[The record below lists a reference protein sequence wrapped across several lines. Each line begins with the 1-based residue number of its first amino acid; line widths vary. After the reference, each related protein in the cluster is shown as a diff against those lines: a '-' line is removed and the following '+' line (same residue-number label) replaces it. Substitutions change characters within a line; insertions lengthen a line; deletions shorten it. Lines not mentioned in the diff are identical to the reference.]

1 MMPAATRELDEVA
14 KCVGRFW
21 ETNAE
26 PLTRV
31 PSPSDG
37 AHSLRRRGMSPP
49 ATPRAD
55 AALASVAGVGPGDP
69 PASAGDTRG
78 DRGGGDAPSASGV
91 SAPAESPETARGD
104 VAFHGG
110 ERSPPPRDPAD
121 ESFEAGGGGLED
133 ADASP
138 SAKGREEDVL
148 DDGEGDGDGRADV
161 PSSPRRVRTP
171 DLKLRRPKPKQSAY
185 HVVIKPRTPSPEPPT
200 PVPSNPSTPAPSES
214 DSESEDDTP
223 PSPPPPPPK
232 PADARLR
239 GKKLRLTVL
248 GVRNAPV
255 GLGDVFCV
263 VECGTSVL
271 ETTQPAPPPN
281 AAPVQTAASSFEIFF
296 DAPGASGDVA
306 VIAFGEK
313 GTPRLNEN
321 ANANDDAPRSSA
333 VSDLYHPIELA
344 RVTLSAYD
352 FLPDGDL
359 DDAFVERLGVVDV
372 GDWVPMRRPRS
383 LEKVVKKKYAGAS
396 VPVATTS
403 ARLVARLVD
412 ADHVESWEAERVLAE
427 AVARVHEAAETGDGE
442 DAQAA
447 FDGLANAF
455 AVKTLPAKAV
465 KAWTLTSTKMP
476 TTDCTDLE
484 TNGAGAFYARACL
497 DVPYTA
503 FRFTEAD
510 GGVPRTALARACA
523 RPTPAGEA
531 SALRFLALG
540 ATPSVSFPVDA
551 SLDGSWRKKKEAPVR
566 TAAHVAARSNNAR
579 VLTRMLELDSAGVV
593 SARDG
598 EGYPALHVAV
608 VARAAEAAEAL
619 LNGGADPAIQIRA
632 RVFSARRN
640 PPSRDDDKNDD
651 DDERPT
657 STAPSFVALNAFELA
672 ARSGDARVV
681 DAVFGAG
688 GPNEKKS
695 GALKK
700 NGSEESL
707 AAALFA
713 AARVGNARA
722 ANLAAAR
729 IVAGDFLGDDPGS
742 SVRRNPDD
750 PEGTNRLARLV
761 LFTRNH
767 LNKTVLETAAGRGAA
782 EVIRVLQKR
791 AASPARRTPRRGGD
805 DGAGAM
811 AWAAYARSDEAIEAV
826 LAAGVTARDEW
837 AAACR
842 VAETRGASMR
852 ARRVLRG
859 RASGT

>member
-55 AALASVAGVGPGDP
+55 AALASAAGVGPGDP

-91 SAPAESPETARGD
+91 SAPVESPETARGD
-104 VAFHGG
+104 VAFSGG

-138 SAKGREEDVL
+138 SANGREEDVL
-148 DDGEGDGDGRADV
+148 DDGEGDGDGRADA
-161 PSSPRRVRTP
+161 PSSPPRVRTP

-200 PVPSNPSTPAPSES
+200 PVPSNPSTPVPSES

-223 PSPPPPPPK
+223 PSPDPPPPK

-313 GTPRLNEN
+313 GTPRLMEKKYADASSS
-321 ANANDDAPRSSA
+321 ANANDDAHAAA

-359 DDAFVERLGVVDV
+359 DEAFVDRLGTIDV
-372 GDWVPMRRPRS
+372 GDWVPMRRPRR
-383 LEKVVKKKYAGAS
+383 LERVIKKKFTKTGAS

-412 ADHVESWEAERVLAE
+412 ADHVESWEAERVLAD
-427 AVARVHEAAETGDGE
+427 AVARLHEAAETGDGE
-442 DAQAA
+442 DAQTA
-447 FDGLANAF
+447 FDGLASAF
-455 AVKTLPAKAV
+455 AIPTLPARAV
-465 KAWTLTSTKMP
+465 ARTLGDVIKNKS
-476 TTDCTDLE
+476 TTDDAM
-484 TNGAGAFYARACL
+484 NDAGAFYARACL
-497 DVPYTA
+497 DVPYTDARFAA
-503 FRFTEAD
+503 FDE
-510 GGVPRTALARACA
+510 GVPRTALARACA

-540 ATPSVSFPVDA
+540 ATPSMSFPRVFFSSYDE
-551 SLDGSWRKKKEAPVR
+551 KKKTGRHLDAAFAEASDGAR
-566 TAAHVAARSNNAR
+566 TRALSSFSSTAAHVAARSNNAR
-579 VLTRMLELDSAGVV
+579 VLTRMLELDASNVL

-608 VARAAEAAEAL
+608 VARAADAAEAL
-619 LNGGADPAIQIRA
+619 LLRGADPAVRA
-632 RVFSARRN
+632 RVGDA
-640 PPSRDDDKNDD
+640 DDEAPG
-651 DDERPT
+651 DERPT
-657 STAPSFVALNAFELA
+657 STASLALNAFELA

-681 DAVFGAG
+681 DAVFAAG
-688 GPNEKKS
+688 INEQKS
-695 GALKK
+695 
-700 NGSEESL
+700 GSEESL
-707 AAALFA
+707 SAALFA

-729 IVAGDFLGDDPGS
+729 IV
-742 SVRRNPDD
+742 VRDD
-750 PEGTNRLARLV
+750 PEGTARLARAV
-761 LFTRNH
+761 LATRNH
-767 LNKTVLETAAGRGAA
+767 LRKTVLETAAGRGAA
-782 EVIRVLQKR
+782 DVIRVLLERTEKKKVDATR
-791 AASPARRTPRRGGD
+791 ATKTRRGGE

-811 AWAAYARSDEAIEAV
+811 AWAAYARSDEAIKAV

-837 AAACR
+837 EAACR
-842 VAETRGASMR
+842 VAQTRGASMR

>member
-1 MMPAATRELDEVA
+1 VPCDGPTETQDARRDVRAAVPEMMPAATRELDEVA

-69 PASAGDTRG
+69 PASAGDTWG

-148 DDGEGDGDGRADV
+148 DDGEGDGDGRADA

-313 GTPRLNEN
+313 GTPRLNDDD
-321 ANANDDAPRSSA
+321 ANAA

-372 GDWVPMRRPRS
+372 GDWVPMRRPRG
-383 LEKVVKKKYAGAS
+383 LEKVVKKKFAGAS

-412 ADHVESWEAERVLAE
+412 ADHVESWEAERALAE
-427 AVARVHEAAETGDGE
+427 AVARATRSRGDG
-442 DAQAA
+442 
-447 FDGLANAF
+447 GRRR
-455 AVKTLPAKAV
+455 
-465 KAWTLTSTKMP
+465 
-476 TTDCTDLE
+476 
-484 TNGAGAFYARACL
+484 RA
-497 DVPYTA
+497 
-503 FRFTEAD
+503 
-510 GGVPRTALARACA
+510 GGVRRSGERVRRKNVARES
-523 RPTPAGEA
+523 RQ
-531 SALRFLALG
+531 
-540 ATPSVSFPVDA
+540 
-551 SLDGSWRKKKEAPVR
+551 SLDAYEYKKANYGLYGSGNKRR
-566 TAAHVAARSNNAR
+566 GG
-579 VLTRMLELDSAGVV
+579 VL
-593 SARDG
+593 
-598 EGYPALHVAV
+598 
-608 VARAAEAAEAL
+608 
-619 LNGGADPAIQIRA
+619 RA
-632 RVFSARRN
+632 RVPRRAVHGVSVHRGGRRCASHGSGARVRASDPGGTGERAAFPGARR
-640 PPSRDDDKNDD
+640 
-651 DDERPT
+651 
-657 STAPSFVALNAFELA
+657 
-672 ARSGDARVV
+672 
-681 DAVFGAG
+681 DAVGFVPGRRLCGRLLA
-688 GPNEKKS
+688 KK
-695 GALKK
+695 K
-700 NGSEESL
+700 GSTGL
-707 AAALFA
+707 H
-713 AARVGNARA
+713 R
-722 ANLAAAR
+722 
-729 IVAGDFLGDDPGS
+729 
-742 SVRRNPDD
+742 
-750 PEGTNRLARLV
+750 
-761 LFTRNH
+761 
-767 LNKTVLETAAGRGAA
+767 
-782 EVIRVLQKR
+782 
-791 AASPARRTPRRGGD
+791 
-805 DGAGAM
+805 
-811 AWAAYARSDEAIEAV
+811 
-826 LAAGVTARDEW
+826 
-837 AAACR
+837 
-842 VAETRGASMR
+842 R
-852 ARRVLRG
+852 ARRRSFQQRARLDSHARAGLCRRRERAG
-859 RASGT
+859 R